1 MCWNTGINTSYF
13 NSTLS
18 HTVLH
23 RILLTAMTSWRVN
36 WKTENEKQESINL
49 VDCRS
54 QKVSLKKTQSMHW
67 SSTFNN
73 YTYPPWLDFAQ
84 ETLFVF
90 LFFFFS
96 ILLEVCQSSPTSF
109 TFFLSFFKCITCTL
123 CRYYLNMYSYS
134 HSYFK
139 WCAHSPNKWDI
150 PGSFLGGDTSPFGVV
165 PGSVSSAKVYQIK
178 HAQLLTVLTPC
189 E

>member
-1 MCWNTGINTSYF
+1 MHWNTGINTSYF

-23 RILLTAMTSWRVN
+23 TILLTAMTSWRVN

-54 QKVSLKKTQSMHW
+54 QKVSLKRPKACTEAPHLI
-67 SSTFNN
+67 T
-73 YTYPPWLDFAQ
+73 TPIPHGL
-84 ETLFVF
+84 TLLKKHF
-90 LFFFFS
+90 LFFPFYLRSVRVPQQVSLF
-96 ILLEVCQSSPTSF
+96 
-109 TFFLSFFKCITCTL
+109 FFLFFKCITYTL